1 MDTFY
6 QQLNS
11 TYPFLYCYRRKIYWW
26 GNSSMLLTWRYEMK
40 VWLNKLAFLLC
51 QINQIRDSLAVMGDN
66 STAFSLPQVRCMRQP
81 LVFLFCGRT
90 ILAALMAVNCWVL
103 KYLTSVHIISCA
115 LNLCTAHWKMQNMIF
130 LEDPIVYLFSFKLHI
145 WHVSNV
151 NSVWRCT
158 LFSPLCTPMG
168 SWYPEILPFF
178 SLICKGHSYVIW
190 MIRNLIH
197 CIWKGEINWNK
208 LFHPW

>member
-1 MDTFY
+1 MKWKFGWINWLSCY
-6 QQLNS
+6 VRS
-11 TYPFLYCYRRKIYWW
+11 TKSETLWRLWEITVR
-26 GNSSMLLTWRYEMK
+26 LLACHRCVAW
-40 VWLNKLAFLLC
+40 
-51 QINQIRDSLAVMGDN
+51 DN
-66 STAFSLPQVRCMRQP
+66 LSF
-81 LVFLFCGRT
+81 FLFCGRT
-90 ILAALMAVNCWVL
+90 ILAALMAVNCRVL

-115 LNLCTAHWKMQNMIF
+115 LNSCTAHWKMQNMIF